1 MPSGRRG
8 RRACRYP
15 ESVLSDPLTP
25 EAAARL
31 VFDKGPLTKA
41 EIKKLPRDRAFEY
54 LETMNHFLKEIGPE
68 QFVARRAEL
77 REGTL
82 RNIVNRG
89 RKPKA

>member
-1 MPSGRRG
+1 M
-8 RRACRYP
+8 
-15 ESVLSDPLTP
+15 SDPLTP

-31 VFDKGPLTKA
+31 VFDQGPLTRA

-54 LETMNHFLKEIGPE
+54 LETMSHFLKEIGPE